1 MEFVT
6 LDTHKKIMESRPKS
20 ADFEAA
26 AAAAQ
31 AAAAGQAASAVDSA
45 ESADETTE
53 TAAAV
58 ALFPLEAPEAHA
70 KEWINLF
77 CPDSWWRVI
86 DFAIGAGQM
95 ALACCRK
102 QLRYRGLAFSEFHK
116 HVVVQ
121 ILTLKV
127 VRELILQTKDGFGTS
142 RFLSKTR
149 SLNGSEAPPAQ
160 PERLLEP
167 ASSATATGTQPVKDE
182 PGSDNQQKKKKDGK
196 KSQLYGVFLMRAL
209 L

>member
-1 MEFVT
+1 M
-6 LDTHKKIMESRPKS
+6 
-20 ADFEAA
+20 
-26 AAAAQ
+26 
-31 AAAAGQAASAVDSA
+31 DSA
-45 ESADETTE
+45 ESADETAE

-70 KEWINLF
+70 REWINLF
-77 CPDSWWRVI
+77 CPDSCSRVI
-86 DFAIGAGQM
+86 DFATGAGQM

-116 HVVVQ
+116 HVVIQ

-167 ASSATATGTQPVKDE
+167 GSSARATGTQPVKDE
-182 PGSDNQQKKKKDGK
+182 PGSDEQKKKDGK
-196 KSQLYGVFLMRAL
+196 KSKSKDSFSQSGSGSSTESF
-209 L
+209 